1 MNHKAKPSRD
11 SGGSWKSDLAGI
23 RWPQLTA
30 CALIASLIL
39 LGIYV
44 LLNPLEDDPE
54 LMERLLREQRGTG
67 QGRVN
72 SDSRGVGAR
81 DGAGLDGIGTL
92 NQTLE
97 YPGPDSKLGPA
108 ELQSFLG
115 DVATV
120 LKTEMESDPAALHV
134 AAMIYAELKQTQLAE
149 ELWRQC
155 LDKSAMEMGP
165 VVGLAGLLVD
175 QGKTEEGIAIL
186 ERAKGSDKTTA
197 DFFQKLSDAHTKLGN
212 LEAAEEAAKLGV
224 RKYPNVAALWFELG
238 VIETQLRKNGQAESS
253 LRRAF
258 DLGDRSLGTINAL
271 VTILNRVGKTEEAQE
286 LAKAVQPA
294 SEVSPEKTKDE
305 AANTGAGS
313 DATFSESYAAIL
325 RNLAVPLLRNASSV
339 AAANQKLE
347 YAEKWLLQAMAEEPN
362 NGEIYMDLSSILRA
376 DRKWGDAVVLH
387 QKLLDLQPTNI
398 LNYMNLASVATQA
411 QQPGLAE
418 QVLTTATDRFPD
430 VAYLYGERAKLALV
444 GGNLESFKQMAE
456 KAYELE
462 PMNVEWTLMLA
473 VVARQSGNQDEMKK
487 LIQRANDLA
496 PGDPRV
502 PDLNAPNAP

>member
-67 QGRVN
+67 QGMAG

-97 YPGPDSKLGPA
+97 YPGPDSRLGPA

-134 AAMIYAELKQTQLAE
+134 AAMIYAELKQTQVAE

-155 LDKSAMEMGP
+155 LDKSALEMGP

-175 QGKTEEGIAIL
+175 QGKTEEGIEIL

-212 LEAAEEAAKLGV
+212 LEAAEEAAKFGV

-286 LAKAVQPA
+286 FAKAVQPA
-294 SEVSPEKTKDE
+294 SEASPEKTKDE

-387 QKLLDLQPTNI
+387 QKLLALQPTNI

-473 VVARQSGNQDEMKK
+473 VVARQSGNQEEMKK

>member
-1 MNHKAKPSRD
+1 MNQKSNPGRD
-11 SGGSWKSDLAGI
+11 SRGSWKSDLAGI

-39 LGIYV
+39 LVIYV

-54 LMERLLREQRGTG
+54 LMERLLREQRGG
-67 QGRVN
+67 
-72 SDSRGVGAR
+72 SRGMVDAGSGEASAEER
-81 DGAGLDGIGTL
+81 AGLEGIGTL

-97 YPGPDSKLGPA
+97 YPGPDSKLAPA
-108 ELQSFLG
+108 ELQAFLG
-115 DVATV
+115 EVAEV

-134 AAMIYAELKQTQLAE
+134 AAMVYAELKQTQLAE
-149 ELWRQC
+149 ELWKRC
-155 LDKSAMEMGP
+155 LDRSASEMGP

-175 QGKTEEGIAIL
+175 QGKTEEGIEIL
-186 ERAKGSDKTTA
+186 ERAKESDKTTA

-212 LEAAEEAAKLGV
+212 LEAAEEVAKLGV
-224 RKYPNVAALWFELG
+224 RKFPNVAALWFELG

-286 LAKAVQPA
+286 LAKSVQPA
-294 SEVSPEKTKDE
+294 SEASPERSNSE
-305 AANTGAGS
+305 GANAGAGA
-313 DATFSESYAAIL
+313 DATFSESYAEIL

-339 AAANQKLE
+339 AAANQKWA
-347 YAEKWLLQAMAEEPN
+347 YAEKWLLQAMAEEPD

-387 QKLLDLQPTNI
+387 QKLLALQPTNI

-418 QVLTTATDRFPD
+418 QVLATATDRFPD

-444 GGNLESFKQMAE
+444 AGNLESFKQMAS

-473 VVARQSGNQDEMKK
+473 VVARQSGNQEEMKK
-487 LIQRANDLA
+487 LIQRANELA

-502 PDLNAPNAP
+502 PDLQSPNSP